1 MNQRQRSVLA
11 AVLLTMLALSQFSPA
26 RGLTVGFRRFRAGS
40 RITDRLGRSVTSP
53 ATAVRLSSPS
63 SSADRSAMSQSRP
76 PFRMPR
82 NSPDD
87 SKASTSNTSSPGA
100 GKVTGEQKLTWN
112 PLGLYTEI
120 VDCLQGELGLPAP
133 TPVQSLVIPE
143 LLKGDKESLAFL
155 AATGSGKTLA
165 YLVPLMQQLKQQEQF
180 ENYERRSRR
189 PRLLI
194 LVPTREL
201 ALQITQVTKS
211 LSHAIKL
218 SSQTLVGGQDRG
230 LQRKGLAGRPIDVV
244 VATPGRLLQH
254 WKDGSVFLGSLQSI
268 VLDEMDTMLEQ
279 GFQKELREILYPLL
293 YKELPTIPEN
303 SNGKDVKIP
312 PMKETAPR
320 VILTSATMTQTIQK
334 LLGDNP
340 KTSKLAVSAKKL
352 HGGND
357 PVVSSY
363 ANKLFLPPM
372 RIISAPGLHKAVPRL
387 EQVFVDVGN
396 TDKISLLVDVIA
408 SQKTA
413 ATIVFCNTAASVRAV
428 QFALAESR
436 IKTLAY
442 HGELNSAVRAE
453 NLKNFRLGAA
463 AAPSSS
469 SLDYDL
475 DDDMERQPNIIVC
488 TDLAARGLDIPQVD
502 HVIMFDFPLNAM
514 DYLHRSGR
522 TARGAGRG
530 KVTALIAKRDRV
542 LATAIQQAVTKGEA
556 LDGLSSRKSDYL
568 PGSKFGAPTNKKKS
582 TESTTAAPNRS
593 RSVPGQKKN
602 ASSSTRRSTSNKS
615 FRK

>member
-1 MNQRQRSVLA
+1 MNQRYRSVLT
-11 AVLLTMLALSQFSPA
+11 AVYLTMLALLQLNPA
-26 RGLTVGFRRFRAGS
+26 RGLSVGFHRIGAGRRIS
-40 RITDRLGRSVTSP
+40 ERLGRSFVSSP
-53 ATAVRLSSPS
+53 AAFRMIASPAN
-63 SSADRSAMSQSRP
+63 ADRSAMSQSRP

-87 SKASTSNTSSPGA
+87 SKASKSNNSSPGLA
-100 GKVTGEQKLTWN
+100 TGDQKLTWN
-112 PLGLYTEI
+112 PLGLYTEL

-143 LLKGDKESLAFL
+143 LLKSDKESLAFL

-165 YLVPLMQQLKQQEQF
+165 YLLPLMQQLKQQEQF
-180 ENYERRSRR
+180 ENYERRPRR

-211 LSHAIKL
+211 LSHSIKL

-254 WKDGSVFLGSLQSI
+254 WKDGTVFLGGLHSI

-293 YKELPTIPEN
+293 FQEIPVIPEN
-303 SNGKDVKIP
+303 ANGKDIKAP
-312 PMKETAPR
+312 PMKEAAPR
-320 VILTSATMTQTIQK
+320 IVLTSATMTQTIQK

-357 PVVSSY
+357 PVISSY

-372 RIISAPGLHKAVPRL
+372 RILSAPGLHKAVPRL

-408 SQKTA
+408 SQQTA

-442 HGELNSAVRAE
+442 HGELNSAVRSE

-463 AAPSSS
+463 SQSSS
-469 SLDYDL
+469 SNH
-475 DDDMERQPNIIVC
+475 DMDNDMDRQSNVIVC

-522 TARGAGRG
+522 TARGAGKG

-542 LATAIQQAVTKGEA
+542 LATAIQQAVMKGEP

-568 PGSKFGAPTNKKKS
+568 PGSQFGAPSSKKKS
-582 TESTTAAPNRS
+582 PGSANGNRS
-593 RSVPGQKKN
+593 RPGPSPKKS
-602 ASSSTRRSTSNKS
+602 ASSSTRRSTNNKT